1 MKNLKT
7 LLLAATVTGFVFGPG
22 LTFAQE
28 AEETKVDPAQFA
40 RGAQAW
46 ADQCGR
52 CHNIRAPEELNDADW
67 YVSASHMRVRANIPG
82 DIIRDIQAFLLATND
97 KKK

>member
-1 MKNLKT
+1 MIMTT
-7 LLLAATVTGFVFGPG
+7 LRKLILTAALSGMFVGPG
-22 LTFAQE
+22 LAY
-28 AEETKVDPAQFA
+28 AEDAPDKADPAQFA

-52 CHNIRAPEELNDADW
+52 CHNVRSPAELNDEDW
-67 YVSASHMRVRANIPG
+67 YVSATHMRVRANIPG
-82 DIIRDIQAFLLATND
+82 NMIRDIQAFLMASN